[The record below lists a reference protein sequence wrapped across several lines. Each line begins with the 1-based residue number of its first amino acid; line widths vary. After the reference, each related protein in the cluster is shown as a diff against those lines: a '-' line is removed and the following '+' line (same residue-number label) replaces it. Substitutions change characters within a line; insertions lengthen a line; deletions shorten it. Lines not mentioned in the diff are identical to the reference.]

1 MRTQRSLT
9 LIELLVAVTL
19 GVILVGVV
27 TFVWLRSSELF
38 NSTLHRLEA
47 YQRMRAMLDTIE
59 RDLANTNRTTDMEF
73 FVDADPDGAGPLLA
87 NGHRDD
93 GEPRLNAD
101 DGGALHATYDPNDP
115 VQIEGFQE
123 FIVPELNA
131 VPYFYGPVVGSAAP
145 YQILGQEAYIDSV
158 QANRN
163 YWQDEVYVR
172 TFAMVDGVNR
182 PALVHYRLVQ
192 PAAGNGRSVL
202 RRRVWYLDDTGTLV
216 RTAAVNTDRTY
227 VLGEGL
233 CDLKVGFFFKQNA
246 AEAVGASQ
254 PNGYWFQVGGQN
266 AGDPE
271 YIKDLSAGYADAL
284 SAAPITFPNSP
295 IPVDSLS
302 SQHVARDQFKIT
314 NPVYNPPATLN
325 AVSFYYKG
333 VAKVEE
339 SQGRVEVRT
348 INGIGDQTGLGYNN
362 FDFRGVRP
370 GDQIFLS
377 GATDDD
383 ADNTTP
389 LAGEIFPD
397 RSYTVDSILA
407 AQSQYISL
415 TLQEPINLFRLRRRW
430 LKGETK
436 TTVTANGAEIGPT
449 RDVETSFNVNYRI
462 GFLPAAFR
470 VKISIDD
477 RYNEQVLPMERVIRL
492 IQQ

>member
-73 FVDADPDGAGPLLA
+73 FVDTDPDGGGPLLP
-87 NGHRDD
+87 NGHRDT
-93 GEPRLNAD
+93 GEARITAD
-101 DGGALHATYDPNDP
+101 DGGALHAPYDPNDP
-115 VQIEGFQE
+115 VQIDGLTE
-123 FIVPELNA
+123 FIVPELNN
-131 VPYFYGPVVGSAAP
+131 VPFFYGPVVGSGP
-145 YQILGQEAYIDSV
+145 TYQILGQEAYIDSV

-192 PAAGNGRSVL
+192 PAGGNGRSVL

-233 CDLKVGFFFKQNA
+233 CDLKVGFYFKQNA

-254 PNGYWFQVGGQN
+254 PNGYWYHVVDDAVNGT
-266 AGDPE
+266 AE
-271 YIKDLSAGYADAL
+271 YDRDTSAGYMDAL
-284 SAAPITFPNSP
+284 RGNTPPAITPA
-295 IPVDSLS
+295 VDILS
-302 SQHVARDQFKIT
+302 DLHVARDQFA
-314 NPVYNPPATLN
+314 VDGYSPPGN
-325 AVSFYYKG
+325 MSAVSFYYKG
-333 VAKVEE
+333 VAKIEE
-339 SQGRVEVRT
+339 STGRVELRT
-348 INGIGDQTGLGYNN
+348 CNAIGDATGTGYTN

-370 GDQIFLS
+370 GDKIFLS
-377 GATDDD
+377 GAQDDD
-383 ADNTTP
+383 GDNTTP
-389 LAGEIFPD
+389 LAGAIFPD
-397 RSYTVDSILA
+397 RNYTVDSILA
-407 AQSQYISL
+407 ASNQYISL

-430 LKGETK
+430 LKGETN
-436 TTVTANGAEIGPT
+436 TTVTENGTTIGPT

-470 VKISIDD
+470 VRLSIDD
-477 RYNEQVLPMERVIRL
+477 RYNEQVLPMERVIRI

>member
-73 FVDADPDGAGPLLA
+73 FVDSDPDGGGPLLP
-87 NGHRDD
+87 NGHRDT
-93 GEPRLNAD
+93 GEARLNGD
-101 DGGALHATYDPNDP
+101 DGQPLHATYDPNDP
-115 VQIEGFQE
+115 VQIEGLQE
-123 FIVPELNA
+123 FIVPELNT
-131 VPYFYGPVVGSAAP
+131 VPYFYGPVVGSGP
-145 YQILGQEAYIDSV
+145 VYQINGQEAYIDSV
-158 QANRN
+158 QANRS

-192 PAAGNGRSVL
+192 PASPPGNGRSIL
-202 RRRVWYLDDTGTLV
+202 RRRVWYLDDAGNLV

-254 PNGYWFQVGGQN
+254 PNGYWFQVGGSNDGN
-266 AGDPE
+266 AE
-271 YIKDLSAGYADAL
+271 YTVDHSAGYANAL
-284 SAAPITFPNSP
+284 QAVTFPSSG
-295 IPVDSLS
+295 ITVDYLS
-302 SQHVARDQFKIT
+302 DQHVNREQFK
-314 NPVYNPPATLN
+314 VDAYNPPGTLS

-333 VAKVEE
+333 VAKIEE
-339 SQGRVEVRT
+339 STGRVELRT
-348 INGIGDQTGLGYNN
+348 VNSLTDAAGTGYTN

-370 GDQIFLS
+370 GDKIFVS
-377 GATDDD
+377 NATDDD
-383 ADNTTP
+383 GDNTGP
-389 LAGEIFPD
+389 LAGEVFPD
-397 RSYTVDSILA
+397 RSFTVDSILA
-407 AQSQYISL
+407 ANAQYISV

-430 LKGETK
+430 LKGEAPV
-436 TTVTANGAEIGPT
+436 TVTANGTTVGPD
-449 RDVETSFNVNYRI
+449 RDVETSFNVDYRI

-470 VKISIDD
+470 VRLSIDD
-477 RYNEQVLPMERVIRL
+477 RFNQQVLPMERVIRL